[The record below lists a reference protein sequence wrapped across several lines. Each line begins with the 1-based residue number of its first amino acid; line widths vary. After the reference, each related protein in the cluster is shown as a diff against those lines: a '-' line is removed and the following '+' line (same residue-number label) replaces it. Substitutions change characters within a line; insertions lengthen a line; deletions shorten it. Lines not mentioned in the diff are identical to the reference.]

1 MRYPPSMESELKYT
15 NAHNIPPEIIR
26 AVQND
31 SYTKGSAVKS
41 VTGLLQPP
49 QISILSEHHA
59 DEITADISERI
70 WILLGQSV
78 HTILERANEGRED
91 VLSELRMYAEV
102 LNWTVS
108 GQPDSLYGRKC
119 KDYKVTSAWT
129 VMNAIKNEKPEWDQQ
144 LNLYGWLANQQEGI
158 LIDQLEIVAIS
169 RDWSKFQYE
178 RSNGDYPASPVT
190 TIPIEWWGEERQR
203 EFIEERVKL
212 HQDAE
217 ADFLINGILPPCS
230 DEERWKKND
239 TFRVMKKGRKSAV
252 RVLSSQEEADEFMDR
267 HKDKKL
273 LQVEMAEGQ
282 SVRCES
288 YCSVSQFCNQYQEE
302 KSDDGSK

>member
-1 MRYPPSMESELKYT
+1 M
-15 NAHNIPPEIIR
+15 
-26 AVQND
+26 
-31 SYTKGSAVKS
+31 VK
-41 VTGLLQPP
+41 Q
-49 QISILSEHHA
+49 
-59 DEITADISERI
+59 
-70 WILLGQSV
+70 
-78 HTILERANEGRED
+78 
-91 VLSELRMYAEV
+91 
-102 LNWTVS
+102 
-108 GQPDSLYGRKC
+108 
-119 KDYKVTSAWT
+119 
-129 VMNAIKNEKPEWDQQ
+129 
-144 LNLYGWLANQQEGI
+144 
-158 LIDQLEIVAIS
+158 
-169 RDWSKFQYE
+169 
-178 RSNGDYPASPVT
+178 
-190 TIPIEWWGEERQR
+190 ERQR

-252 RVLSSQEEADEFMDR
+252 RVLSSQEEADEFMDG